1 MCIGCHKV
9 KSFIIFEHAH
19 MQEIL
24 NFVEFSVYVLTEVTM
39 MTHSARQ
46 SCQRL

>member
-19 MQEIL
+19 IL
-24 NFVEFSVYVLTEVTM
+24 LMEFAKKNLKMDVFQGKVHVGLGQKKYI
-39 MTHSARQ
+39 
-46 SCQRL
+46 